1 MSDLPVIKLEKKIV
15 LKKKKEL
22 NVGEIEQK
30 WKLKSL
36 VMGKLTLVL
45 WRTL

>member
-1 MSDLPVIKLEKKIV
+1 MSDFPVIKLENIV
-15 LKKKKEL
+15 LKKEKEL

-30 WKLKSL
+30 WKFKSL

-45 WRTL
+45 RRTH